1 MKIQAHRKSN
11 EVDGG
16 FKISSVDFAWYF
28 TTRNEVK
35 ELTDKLERAKATLD
49 AALGAITLYVSNPVA
64 AKVG

>member
-11 EVDGG
+11 EVDGS

-49 AALGAITLYVSNPVA
+49 AALGATTLCVSNPVA